1 MASNAQKLSAAAE
14 FILDAPPG
22 EMSEVLGDI
31 RTILEKNSDHEF
43 GSALEK
49 YNTQQLMT
57 FKTNESDRRFIVS
70 AYNRLQDGSF
80 VDYESAKK
88 FEFDHVTAKPSG
100 WEDHSVDS
108 HVASTIA
115 SISKPLGAYVLEHY
129 PALPA
134 YAVYPPSSTYS
145 DKETY
150 TIIIVGNKYNNSN
163 FWNGRWRSIYQ
174 YNPQTST
181 LKGTVTI
188 TVHYF
193 EDGNVLLNT
202 DHPVQKDGIS
212 SPSALINAIAED
224 EKMYQEELNRTF
236 AGLGDG
242 IFKGLRRL
250 LPVTKQKIEWERI
263 ASYKVKP
270 GQK

>member
-1 MASNAQKLSAAAE
+1 
-14 FILDAPPG
+14 
-22 EMSEVLGDI
+22 
-31 RTILEKNSDHEF
+31 
-43 GSALEK
+43 
-49 YNTQQLMT
+49 
-57 FKTNESDRRFIVS
+57 
-70 AYNRLQDGSF
+70 
-80 VDYESAKK
+80 
-88 FEFDHVTAKPSG
+88 
-100 WEDHSVDS
+100 
-108 HVASTIA
+108 
-115 SISKPLGAYVLEHY
+115 
-129 PALPA
+129 
-134 YAVYPPSSTYS
+134 
-145 DKETY
+145 
-150 TIIIVGNKYNNSN
+150 
-163 FWNGRWRSIYQ
+163 
-174 YNPQTST
+174 
-181 LKGTVTI
+181 VTI

-212 SPSALINAIAED
+212 SPTALINAIAED

>member
-1 MASNAQKLSAAAE
+1 MCWNIILRYRHMQ
-14 FILDAPPG
+14 FILLCRLHQTKNHTQSSSSATSTTTPTSGPP
-22 EMSEVLGDI
+22 SL
-31 RTILEKNSDHEF
+31 RPPSPLS
-43 GSALEK
+43 
-49 YNTQQLMT
+49 
-57 FKTNESDRRFIVS
+57 
-70 AYNRLQDGSF
+70 SF
-80 VDYESAKK
+80 VYLTSR
-88 FEFDHVTAKPSG
+88 
-100 WEDHSVDS
+100 
-108 HVASTIA
+108 
-115 SISKPLGAYVLEHY
+115 
-129 PALPA
+129 
-134 YAVYPPSSTYS
+134 
-145 DKETY
+145 
-150 TIIIVGNKYNNSN
+150 
-163 FWNGRWRSIYQ
+163 NGRWRSIYK

-181 LKGTVTI
+181 LNGTVTI

-193 EDGNVLLNT
+193 EDGNVLLKT
-202 DHPVQKDGIS
+202 DHPVSKEGIT